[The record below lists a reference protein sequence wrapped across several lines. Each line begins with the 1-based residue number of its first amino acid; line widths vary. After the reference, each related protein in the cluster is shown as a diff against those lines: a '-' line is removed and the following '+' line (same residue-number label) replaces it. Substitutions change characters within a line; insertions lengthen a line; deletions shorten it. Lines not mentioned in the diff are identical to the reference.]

1 MTLNAPTPP
10 GDSGLPLIGETIS
23 FVKDMF
29 GFMVERFDKH
39 GSVFRSHI
47 LGHPTVFIRGA
58 DLTHVWLDDT
68 CIQRE
73 GSFPKNIEA
82 LFGGRSLPLL
92 DGATHK
98 TRKRIVLSAFA
109 RDAFASYLPKL
120 EAAIEE
126 SFTRVATGSEVKW
139 LDEMKRL
146 AVDGILRT
154 VFGIGP
160 GPEMD
165 AMLEDYAAITR
176 GFTGLPI
183 NLPGTDF
190 RAGIQAR
197 DRIFARLRAS
207 IDAHVA
213 RPADFGDDGLSR
225 LLAAEV
231 DGVKIEKEELVLE
244 LHHVM
249 IAGLIIFAELAYTVT
264 ALTEHPEVKAKL
276 EAEVREVLGDG
287 PLTMTQLDAMPYLE
301 QVMLETKRA
310 CANVPISFGKAKKD
324 FEIAGYGIA
333 QGTFVF
339 MSVYANNVDERSFL
353 DARKF
358 DPDRFGPKRKEHKQH
373 EHAYQPQGAG
383 TDAGHRCA
391 GVDFSSVFMKAFT
404 ALLVRDVKWTL
415 PEQKLELRWD
425 IVPPEPKDG
434 LRAIVRRVAAKE
446 GAT

>member
-1 MTLNAPTPP
+1 MTLHAPTPP
-10 GDSGLPLIGETIS
+10 GDNGLPLIGETIA

-29 GFMVERFDKH
+29 GFMSERFDKH

-47 LGHPTVFIRGA
+47 LGNPTVFIRGA

-73 GSFPKNIEA
+73 GSFPKNIQA

-92 DGATHK
+92 DGPTHK
-98 TRKRIVLSAFA
+98 TRKRIVLSAFE

-126 SFTRVATGSEVKW
+126 SFTRIATGTEVKW
-139 LDEMKRL
+139 LDELKRL

-165 AMLEDYAAITR
+165 AMLVDYAAITR

-190 RAGIQAR
+190 RSGLDAR
-197 DRIFARLRAS
+197 DRIFERLRAA
-207 IDAHVA
+207 IDAHITK
-213 RPADFGDDGLSR
+213 PSDDGLSR

-231 DGVKIEKEELVLE
+231 DGVKIEKEELILE

-249 IAGLIIFAELAYTVT
+249 IAGLIIFAELAFTVT
-264 ALTEHPEVKAKL
+264 ALTANPEVKTKL
-276 EAEVREVLGDG
+276 EAEVRAVLGDG
-287 PLTMTQLDAMPYLE
+287 PLTMAKLDAMPYLE

-324 FEIAGYGIA
+324 FEISGYGIKE
-333 QGTFVF
+333 GTFVF
-339 MSVYANNVDERSFL
+339 MSVYANNIDERSFQ
-353 DARKF
+353 DAQKF

-383 TDAGHRCA
+383 PDSGHKCA
-391 GVDFSSVFMKAFT
+391 GVDFSSVFMKAFA
-404 ALLVRDVKWTL
+404 ALLVRDLTWTL

-434 LRAIVRRVAAKE
+434 LRAIVARVFAGKE
-446 GAT
+446 GAR